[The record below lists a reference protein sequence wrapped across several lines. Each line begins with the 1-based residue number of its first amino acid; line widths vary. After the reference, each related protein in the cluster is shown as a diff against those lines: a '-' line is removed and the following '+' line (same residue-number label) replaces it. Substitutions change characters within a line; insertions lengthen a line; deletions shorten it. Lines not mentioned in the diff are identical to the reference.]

1 MSSHLNEF
9 SLPLLSYLGL
19 SRQFIFTSYFMKKS
33 FKLLSTAGGE
43 VNFDEFSR
51 PEGLVAFNNLELI
64 EAQDKI
70 K

>member
-1 MSSHLNEF
+1 
-9 SLPLLSYLGL
+9 
-19 SRQFIFTSYFMKKS
+19 MKKS
-33 FKLLSTAGGE
+33 FKILSTAGGE